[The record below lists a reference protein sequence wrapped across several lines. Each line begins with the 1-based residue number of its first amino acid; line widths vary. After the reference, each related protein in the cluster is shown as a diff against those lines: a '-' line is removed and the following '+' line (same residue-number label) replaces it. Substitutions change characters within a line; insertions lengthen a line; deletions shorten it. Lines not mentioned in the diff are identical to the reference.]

1 MEYRRTTATEQQLSI
16 LVIAFQF
23 PGNASSSA
31 GQASILGDAA
41 KAISRKLREQD
52 SIYVL
57 GPTCFGVILP
67 SLEGPAARA
76 LASRIGEGLID
87 AAGLNA
93 RFSYKIDV
101 VNYPLNASSAHQL
114 YEVVSALIPADNST
128 QGQAAEA
135 FA

>member
-1 MEYRRTTATEQQLSI
+1 VVS
-16 LVIAFQF
+16 VQF
-23 PGNASSSA
+23 PPSASSPA
-31 GQASILGDAA
+31 GKASILGDAA

-57 GPTCFGVILP
+57 GPACFGVILP
-67 SLEGPAARA
+67 SLEGAAART

-87 AAGLNA
+87 AAGLSA

-101 VNYPLNASSAHQL
+101 VNYPQNASSAHQL
-114 YEVVSALIPADNST
+114 YEAVSSLIPHDKSVHEL
-128 QGQAAEA
+128 AAQS